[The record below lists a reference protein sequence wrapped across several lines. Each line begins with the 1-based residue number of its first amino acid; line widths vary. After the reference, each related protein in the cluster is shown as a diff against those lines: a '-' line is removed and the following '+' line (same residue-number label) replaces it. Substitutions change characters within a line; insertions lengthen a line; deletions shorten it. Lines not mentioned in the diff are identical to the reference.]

1 MAKGRY
7 DNKGPISAFAE
18 AAKRSFN
25 PEGSGYDYE
34 SAKAAGLGPDE
45 TGHWPSRNPRTGQIL
60 KGKAHATFHKT
71 EASEKKA
78 GFTIKKGENGRYYS
92 FKDDGTDGVDD
103 PAGVPNVLE
112 QNRGKNFVDRMFDPT
127 PPVINNPDG
136 SISTHIMTDAEVD
149 SGDGTGRGKFIVY
162 PTVIQKEEGAELI
175 EVSAQEAQQYALETG
190 EFIEFD
196 TQEEA
201 TAFSTNGYKQL
212 APEGAFTGV
221 EAHRWVG
228 DLKYGLDNLPTNEH
242 SGYKKDRKRRMKA
255 KADASK
261 RAKRLQPLMDKGGY

>member
-18 AAKRSFN
+18 ADKDTREVVTKS
-25 PEGSGYDYE
+25 D
-34 SAKAAGLGPDE
+34 
-45 TGHWPSRNPRTGQIL
+45 R
-60 KGKAHATFHKT
+60 
-71 EASEKKA
+71 KKA
-78 GFTIKKGENGRYYS
+78 GGKADALHRGVRTKLLAKEGRN
-92 FKDDGTDGVDD
+92 KIGGAQDD

>member
-92 FKDDGTDGVDD
+92 FKD
-103 PAGVPNVLE
+103 
-112 QNRGKNFVDRMFDPT
+112 
-127 PPVINNPDG
+127 
-136 SISTHIMTDAEVD
+136 
-149 SGDGTGRGKFIVY
+149 
-162 PTVIQKEEGAELI
+162 
-175 EVSAQEAQQYALETG
+175 
-190 EFIEFD
+190 
-196 TQEEA
+196 
-201 TAFSTNGYKQL
+201 
-212 APEGAFTGV
+212 
-221 EAHRWVG
+221 
-228 DLKYGLDNLPTNEH
+228 GLDTLPTNEH